1 MKTNI
6 IQAIINMIDSKAW
19 DMKTLN
25 GESFYNNRI
34 NNMGV
39 YFENLIKDS
48 ICNSFN
54 IVDSQKINEYNKY
67 FSYLGNQNNP
77 PDLIIKNGDALEIKK
92 IETNDGNIAL
102 NSSFP
107 KDKLYSDSPLIT
119 NSCKN
124 CEEYAWVV
132 KDICYVIGCFDKN
145 KNIKNI
151 WFIYG
156 DCYCCEPLIYNKI
169 KKLILLELQILG

>member
-1 MKTNI
+1 MKNNI
-6 IQAIINMIDSKAW
+6 LQTIINIIDSKVW
-19 DMKTLN
+19 NMKTLN

-34 NNMGV
+34 NNMGS
-39 YFENLIKDS
+39 YFEALIKDS
-48 ICNSFN
+48 VCNSFN
-54 IVDSQKINEYNKY
+54 LSVSQKNIEYNKY

-107 KDKLYSDSPLIT
+107 KDKLYSDSSLIT
-119 NSCKN
+119 NACKN
-124 CEEYAWVV
+124 CEEYTWDI
-132 KDICYVIGCFDKN
+132 KDICYVIGCFDKS
-145 KNIKNI
+145 KNI

-156 DCYCCEPLIYNKI
+156 DCY
-169 KKLILLELQILG
+169 